1 MAIPAVTLTRKDPG
15 TVKAV
20 PGSVIPLVAGVSSS
34 GTVGSL
40 RQYSDEQALIDAY
53 GYGPLVNAA
62 IRCLREGGAPVVVCR
77 LTGAVAA
84 ANGTVTQTGAGPLP
98 TLSGTP
104 NDRYDVKIEI
114 MLGGAV
120 ATSRFRY
127 SLDNGLT
134 YSSTRATVASFVIPN
149 TGITVAFTAG
159 TYVLGE
165 VYSFTSHPAYVDGTD
180 LTALQTAIL
189 ASPRLWDELLI
200 AGEGT
205 ATGATQATLFAGIAS
220 MLTAL
225 ETAKKYRGL
234 YAILSAGREAKA
246 ATQTAFASSTNQAI
260 SVAWGT
266 ATRPAP
272 RTFEGRGFYE
282 EPVGHTVAARISR
295 ELISTDQSRT
305 DSPITDI
312 PPNDDGSPRISHDE
326 YRQAD
331 MDDLGF
337 TTLRTWPGEPG
348 VFVTNA
354 RIKSAFGSDFEFS
367 QHAVIFNRARWIAY
381 KALVQIVGRNVR
393 TNPNDV
399 PNAGDTGT
407 IAEIDAVGI
416 DSFVTDRLAASLLR
430 EQNKDGFAGH
440 VDGVA
445 WTTDRAYD
453 TAAARGVQGKVEIVG
468 LIPIKSIVG
477 TVGYVRQLG
486 G

>member
-1 MAIPAVTLTRKDPG
+1 MAIPSVTLTRKDPG

-53 GYGPLVNAA
+53 GFGPLVNAA
-62 IRCLREGGAPVVVCR
+62 IACLREGGAPVIVCR

-84 ANGTVTQTGAGPLP
+84 ANGTVTQTGTGPLP
-98 TLSGTP
+98 SLSGTP
-104 NDRYDVKIEI
+104 NDRYDLKVEI

-120 ATSRFRY
+120 ATARFRY
-127 SLDNGLT
+127 SLDGGLT
-134 YSSTRATVASFVIPN
+134 WSQTRVTAASFAVPN
-149 TGITVAFTAG
+149 TGITVTFTAG

-165 VYSFTSHPAYVDGTD
+165 VYSATCHPAQLDGTD
-180 LTALQTAIL
+180 LTALQTAVL
-189 ASPRLWDELLI
+189 ASPRLWDMLII
-200 AGEGT
+200 AGEGVST
-205 ATGATQATLFAGIAS
+205 AATQATLFAGVSA
-220 MLTAL
+220 MLTVF

-234 YAILSAGREAKA
+234 YAIMSAGREAKA
-246 ATQTAFASSTNQAI
+246 ATQTAFASSTSTMI

-266 ATRPAP
+266 ATRPAQ
-272 RTFEGRGFYE
+272 RVFEGRAFAE
-282 EPVGHTVAARISR
+282 QPVSHAIGARISR

-305 DSPITDI
+305 DTPITDV

-337 TTLRTWPGEPG
+337 STLRTWPGSPG
-348 VFVTNA
+348 VYVTNA

-367 QHAVIFNRARWIAY
+367 QHAIIFNRARAIAY
-381 KALVQIVGRNVR
+381 QALVAIVGRNVR

-416 DSFVTDRLAASLLR
+416 ESFVNDRLAASLLR

-440 VDGVA
+440 VDGVLY
-445 WTTDRAYD
+445 TLDRSFD
-453 TAAARGVQGKVEIVG
+453 VQAADGVQGKVEIVG
-468 LIPIKSIVG
+468 LTPVKTITG
-477 TVGYVRQLG
+477 TVGYVRALG